1 MELLPQLRQHVFT
14 IALVAC
20 LVFVGLTGIA
30 MLAYPGGT
38 YISPDTVGYSFTNN
52 FFSELGMTIANNGQ
66 SNLLGAGFFLVAL
79 TIAGLGLVV
88 FHLVMPRYYRN
99 RKSAHWFSILGSVC
113 GVIAGIGFI
122 GVAFAP
128 VNLAGGAH
136 TTFVLM
142 AFRFYMLAAI
152 LYTVATF
159 LNPQYPNIYSLANLL
174 FAALMIS
181 YVIILTSGPSI
192 ETNQG
197 YVMQVVAQKA
207 IVYASML
214 NMLVQSYG
222 ATKQRELAS

>member
-1 MELLPQLRQHVFT
+1 
-14 IALVAC
+14 
-20 LVFVGLTGIA
+20 
-30 MLAYPGGT
+30 
-38 YISPDTVGYSFTNN
+38 
-52 FFSELGMTIANNGQ
+52 
-66 SNLLGAGFFLVAL
+66 
-79 TIAGLGLVV
+79 
-88 FHLVMPRYYRN
+88 MPRYYRN
-99 RKSAHWFSILGSVC
+99 RKIAHWFSILGSAC

-197 YVMQVVAQKA
+197 YVMQVVAQKT

-222 ATKQRELAS
+222 ATKHRHLAS